1 MLALA
6 ICVCHVVNS
15 SKKLSWCVTKG
26 SKSSEEHHDTCRII
40 LKKDD
45 QIPSD
50 YVNAGA
56 SIFKCFSYYDHSNP
70 ANISDPSRFSSYFSL
85 NIIPV
90 EMVLEESWSIGNHT
104 NNPATEWQSPN
115 MTSLC
120 PGGSQ
125 SCDGREI
132 PQQDAVKNLYVT
144 IGHMMPYYRYNHSL
158 FAKSNAVYVYIYI
171 HTHYASYDS
180 MILYTRFW

>member
-144 IGHMMPYYRYNHSL
+144 IGHMMPYYRYNHRL
-158 FAKSNAVYVYIYI
+158 FAKSNAVYVYI

>member
-1 MLALA
+1 
-6 ICVCHVVNS
+6 
-15 SKKLSWCVTKG
+15 
-26 SKSSEEHHDTCRII
+26 
-40 LKKDD
+40 
-45 QIPSD
+45 
-50 YVNAGA
+50 
-56 SIFKCFSYYDHSNP
+56 
-70 ANISDPSRFSSYFSL
+70 
-85 NIIPV
+85 
-90 EMVLEESWSIGNHT
+90 
-104 NNPATEWQSPN
+104 

-144 IGHMMPYYRYNHSL
+144 IGHMMPYYRYNHRL
-158 FAKSNAVYVYIYI
+158 FAKSNAVYVYI